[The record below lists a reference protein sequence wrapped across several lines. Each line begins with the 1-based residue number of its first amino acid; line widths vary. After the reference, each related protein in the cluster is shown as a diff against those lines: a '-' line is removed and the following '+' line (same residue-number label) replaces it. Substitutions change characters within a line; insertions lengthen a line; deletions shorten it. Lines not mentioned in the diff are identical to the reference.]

1 MHIKYN
7 CRESYG
13 TACATRRGRAVSYV
27 RLDRGHESTQK
38 EKIGAVSV
46 TEADVAVFKA
56 CVCSLHV
63 NIRHA
68 NKSMDAYMHCKCG
81 T

>member
-1 MHIKYN
+1 MDAGEKVFK
-7 CRESYG
+7 CRESYS

-38 EKIGAVSV
+38 QKIDAVSM
-46 TEADVAVFKA
+46 TEADVTVFKA

-63 NIRHA
+63 NI
-68 NKSMDAYMHCKCG
+68 NYMQHVEAS
-81 T
+81 TT